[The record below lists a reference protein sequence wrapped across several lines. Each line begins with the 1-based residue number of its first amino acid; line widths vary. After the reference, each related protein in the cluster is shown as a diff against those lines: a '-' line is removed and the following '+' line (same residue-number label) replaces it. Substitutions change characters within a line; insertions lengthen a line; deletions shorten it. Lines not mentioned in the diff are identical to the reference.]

1 MERLQFTEF
10 AAKSDDARSV
20 GNAKQGPSDNASH
33 AELTEVAAGMD
44 LWLGPMTLQI
54 RIIGP
59 DDLLLISDK
68 SDTLGAIATPLP
80 TTPSLLSCVTS
91 RRCTIRWSDGLPT
104 MDGGRRGESKGKTMY
119 SKSR

>member
-68 SDTLGAIATPLP
+68 SDTPGAIATPLP
-80 TTPSLLSCVTS
+80 TTPSFLACRKCSCDRPMGTGCVTFLS
-91 RRCTIRWSDGLPT
+91 RRRLALGTQVL
-104 MDGGRRGESKGKTMY
+104 MLA
-119 SKSR
+119 